1 MEIVGVGQGL
11 SASQTGVPVELITSA
26 TAVAQRKNA
35 SDSCTIRQAKFLRV
49 VRPGDRLVIR
59 WTARME
65 GDIQFECRL
74 PGAERPA
81 LTGTLRIGR
90 ANQ

>member
-1 MEIVGVGQGL
+1 V
-11 SASQTGVPVELITSA
+11 
-26 TAVAQRKNA
+26 VAQRKNA